1 MKVLFFQRQMS
12 YCEALL
18 AVAVEGLAW
27 LLLLLFLRVVCPA
40 LLQYLCQWSSEFRVG
55 VVMKGLARLAVQSF
69 LVALAFQH
77 SASCTRS
84 KQAPGTGH
92 LPMHGDACVRTRTRD
107 TLAIAFRSLRGGR
120 TQPGGGGVEERDS
133 GHPWRLH
140 CCNIVHRVRACDDG
154 VVMLSNTRYSNAC
167 RHPASLALFMN
178 CRMHPHT
185 ANLLFGEKHRSL

>member
-1 MKVLFFQRQMS
+1 M
-12 YCEALL
+12 APL
-18 AVAVEGLAW
+18 AFVFASS
-27 LLLLLFLRVVCPA
+27 VCAP
-40 LLQYLCQWSSEFRVG
+40 LCLSICASWSSEFRVG

-77 SASCTRS
+77 FASCARS

-92 LPMHGDACVRTRTRD
+92 LPMHGDACVRTRTHD

-140 CCNIVHRVRACDDG
+140 CFNIVHRVRACDDG
-154 VVMLSNTRYSNAC
+154 IVMLSNTRYSNAC
-167 RHPASLALFMN
+167 RHPASLVLFMH

-185 ANLLFGEKHRSL
+185 ANLLLGGKKHRSL